1 MPKMKSHRG
10 AGKRFSVTGSGKVKR
25 QKAFKS
31 HILTKKTSKRKRRL
45 RQEGVIATRGEEKN
59 IKRLLQAEGERQ
71 MRRVRS
77 NVVRLK
83 RKKQVM
89 KAARGAFGARSKLW
103 KAAKEN
109 VERGW
114 KYAYRDR
121 KNKKRDFRR
130 LWIVRINAGAR
141 QHDMS
146 YSVFMNGLKQ
156 AGIEIDRK
164 VLSDLAINDA
174 AAFGALA
181 EKARAALNAAA

>member
-1 MPKMKSHRG
+1 MP
-10 AGKRFSVTGSGKVKR
+10 
-25 QKAFKS
+25 
-31 HILTKKTSKRKRRL
+31 
-45 RQEGVIATRGEEKN
+45 
-59 IKRLLQAEGERQ
+59 
-71 MRRVRS
+71 RVRS
-77 NVVRLK
+77 NVTRLK

-130 LWIVRINAGAR
+130 LWIVRINAAAR

-146 YSVFMNGLKQ
+146 YSVFINGLGL
-156 AGIEIDRK
+156 AGIEVDRK
-164 VLSDLAINDA
+164 ILADLAVRDPQ
-174 AAFGALA
+174 AFGALA
-181 EKARAALNAAA
+181 EKARAALNAA